1 MKSKHIPTNLEAAKK
16 AVEMVKAQIA
26 ALEKST
32 STKKKPSLQ
41 DNLNKERLQGLL
53 LAGFLNEDEMEN
65 FGKLLEPNQRAEDI
79 KARSLMFS
87 KFNKE
92 ELTEKLAE
100 AELDL
105 HIERGF
111 AGIANR
117 VIDDL
122 WHKIDGDE
130 YKKITSSENRQQGRQ
145 AIFADDEKRL
155 HECLK
160 EVRKRKGAS
169 LVSEDYR
176 VFRHEVYLRYPE
188 SLLKQA
194 PRLTGE
200 YKDLTPE
207 EQEEERDFMREDAP
221 GWNEARL
228 RNFFEKHAKV
238 KAIKSNF

>member
-1 MKSKHIPTNLEAAKK
+1 MKSKHIPANLEAAQK
-16 AVEMVKAQIA
+16 AAEMVKDQIA
-26 ALEKST
+26 ALTKST
-32 STKKKPSLQ
+32 STKKRPSLQ
-41 DNLNKERLQGLL
+41 DNLNKERLQGLQFADL
-53 LAGFLNEDEMEN
+53 LIEDEMEN
-65 FGKLLEPNQRAEDI
+65 FGRLLEPKQRAIHIEEQ
-79 KARSLMFS
+79 SLILS
-87 KFNKE
+87 TLNKE
-92 ELTEKLAE
+92 NLIKKLAE

-105 HIERGF
+105 QIERGF
-111 AGIANR
+111 AGVANR

-130 YKKITSSENRQQGRQ
+130 YKKVTSSENRQLGRQ
-145 AIFADDEKRL
+145 AIFAADEKRL

-160 EVRKRKGAS
+160 EVRKRKGS
-169 LVSEDYR
+169 PIVSEDYS

-207 EQEEERDFMREDAP
+207 QQEEERDYMREDAP
-221 GWNEARL
+221 AWNEARL

-238 KAIKSNF
+238 KAIKK

>member
-1 MKSKHIPTNLEAAKK
+1 MKSKHIPANLEAAKK
-16 AVEMVKAQIA
+16 ADEMVKAQIA

-32 STKKKPSLQ
+32 ATKKRPSLQ

-53 LAGFLNEDEMEN
+53 LAGLLNEDEIEN
-65 FGKLLEPNQRAEDI
+65 FGKLLEPSQRAENI
-79 KARSLMFS
+79 KERSLILC

-92 ELTEKLAE
+92 ELAGKLAE

-105 HIERGF
+105 DIERGF

-130 YKKITSSENRQQGRQ
+130 YKKITNSENRQLGRQ
-145 AIFADDEKRL
+145 AIFAEDEKRL

-160 EVRKRKGAS
+160 EIRKRKDEP

-176 VFRHEVYLRYPE
+176 IFRHEVYLRYPE
-188 SLLKQA
+188 SLLKKA
-194 PRLTGE
+194 PRLTGWN
-200 YKDLTPE
+200 KNLTPE
-207 EQEEERDFMREDAP
+207 QQQEERKDMKENAP
-221 GWNEARL
+221 GWSEARL
-228 RNFFEKHAKV
+228 RDFFEKHAKV
-238 KAIKSNF
+238 KAIKTNF

>member
-1 MKSKHIPTNLEAAKK
+1 MKSKHIPANLEAAQK
-16 AVEMVKAQIA
+16 AVEMVKVQIA
-26 ALEKST
+26 VLEKST
-32 STKKKPSLQ
+32 STKKRPSLQ
-41 DNLNKERLQGLL
+41 DNLNKERLQSLLFAGL
-53 LAGFLNEDEMEN
+53 LNEDEMEN
-65 FGKLLEPNQRAEDI
+65 FGKLLEPNQRAKNI
-79 KARSLMFS
+79 KERSLMLS

-105 HIERGF
+105 DIERGF
-111 AGIANR
+111 AGIVNR

-130 YKKITSSENRQQGRQ
+130 YKKITNSENRQRGRQ
-145 AIFADDEKRL
+145 AIFAEDENRL

-160 EVRKRKGAS
+160 EVRKREGAQ
-169 LVSEDYR
+169 LVSEDYN

-207 EQEEERDFMREDAP
+207 QQEEERDYMREDAP

-228 RNFFEKHAKV
+228 RNFFEKHTKV
-238 KAIKSNF
+238 KAIKNNF

>member
-1 MKSKHIPTNLEAAKK
+1 MKSKHIPANLEAAQK
-16 AVEMVKAQIA
+16 AVEIVKVQIA

-32 STKKKPSLQ
+32 STKKRPSLQ

-53 LAGFLNEDEMEN
+53 LAGLLNEDEIEN
-65 FGKLLEPNQRAEDI
+65 FGKLLEPNQRAENI
-79 KARSLMFS
+79 KDRSLILS

-122 WHKIDGDE
+122 WHKFDGDE
-130 YKKITSSENRQQGRQ
+130 FKKITSSENRQLGRQ
-145 AIFADDEKRL
+145 AIFAEDEKRL

-160 EVRKRKGAS
+160 EVRKRKGAP

-176 VFRHEVYLRYPE
+176 IFSHEVYLHYPE

-207 EQEEERDFMREDAP
+207 QQEEERDFMREDAP
-221 GWNEARL
+221 GWSETRL
-228 RNFFEKHAKV
+228 RDFFEKHAKV
-238 KAIKSNF
+238 KAMKK